1 MAIITQPVP
10 NSGYNQT
17 LYGMTSS
24 EAKTILPLIKRGY
37 NHAVK
42 MVEHY
47 ADLTTD
53 GYGTERQ
60 TTALMK
66 WQDKADTLAHILN
79 YIDDS
84 AL

>member
-1 MAIITQPVP
+1 MEIITLPIP
-10 NSGYNQT
+10 NSGYSQT
-17 LYGMTSS
+17 LYGLTAS
-24 EAKTILPLIKRGY
+24 EAKTILPIIKREY
-37 NHAVK
+37 NRALK

-47 ADLTTD
+47 EDLTTD

-66 WQDKADTLAHILN
+66 WRDKADALAHILN

>member
-1 MAIITQPVP
+1 MEIITLPVP

-17 LYGMTSS
+17 LYGMTAS

-37 NHAVK
+37 NNALK

-47 ADLTTD
+47 EDLTID

-60 TTALMK
+60 TTALIK

-84 AL
+84 TL

>member
-1 MAIITQPVP
+1 MEIITLPIP
-10 NSGYNQT
+10 NSGYNYT
-17 LYGMTSS
+17 LYGMTAS

-37 NHAVK
+37 NRALK

-47 ADLTTD
+47 QDIFDCGEATD
-53 GYGTERQ
+53 RQ

-84 AL
+84 TL

>member
-1 MAIITQPVP
+1 MEIITLPIP
-10 NSGYNQT
+10 NSGYSQT
-17 LYGMTSS
+17 LYGLTAS
-24 EAKTILPLIKRGY
+24 EAKTILPIIKREY
-37 NHAVK
+37 NRTLK

-60 TTALMK
+60 TTALIK
-66 WQDKADTLAHILN
+66 WQDKADALAHILN